1 MAKEPHLSQMNFD
14 LRLPVK
20 ELNSLWFEG
29 FTMQHK
35 GKSVTVHAALLAT
48 VCDIPATAKVFI

>member
-1 MAKEPHLSQMNFD
+1 MNSY
-14 LRLPVK
+14 LRSLVK
-20 ELNSLWFEG
+20 ELNSLWFDR